1 MKILNTLILLLTIQ
15 QCFAQIDFEPAYFI
29 DNTGDKTECLIK
41 NIDWRDNP
49 SFFIAKIEGNNSKLS
64 IDEIQEFG
72 FNDGV
77 KYQRHTVDVDMSSPI
92 PAKLSDQRAPFYE
105 NKTVFLRVITEGNA
119 SLYEYEDGNIIRYF
133 YSINNGKVKPLI
145 YKKFLNE
152 EYNVATN
159 NTYKQQLSIYLKHPA
174 VSITRINNTK
184 YAAKDL
190 SQLFSIYNG
199 DDELKFSLK
208 EEKPVKL
215 SINARPGYNFST
227 IDLIYNRLKNIVRGD
242 LLGTD
247 AFKFNTQSVSLGVE
261 VEIFLPFNKN
271 KWALIAE
278 PEYFAFKLDENV
290 ADYSSFGLKTVQVDY
305 KSVNF
310 NLGFRYYMFI
320 NNKTSVY
327 LNSSYSLP
335 LQVEGEQN
343 FGFKNSSVTITRE
356 INHGANLIVALGFK
370 KGRFLGELKYRS
382 NRKIF
387 THEEQQK
394 DKFNSLAIVLG
405 YTLWSNIK

>member
-1 MKILNTLILLLTIQ
+1 MKLLNTLILLFTIQ
-15 QCFAQIDFEPAYFI
+15 LSFAQIEFEPAYYI
-29 DNTGDKTECLIK
+29 DNTGEKTECLIK
-41 NIDWRDNP
+41 NVDWRDNP
-49 SFFIAKIEGNNSKLS
+49 SSFIANINGTNCKLF
-64 IDEIQEFG
+64 IKEIQEFG

-77 KYQRHTVDVDMSSPI
+77 KYQRHTVDVDKSSPDFNN
-92 PAKLSDQRAPFYE
+92 LSQQRAPEYE
-105 NKTVFLRVITEGNA
+105 NKTIFLRVITEGNA
-119 SLYEYEDGNIIRYF
+119 SLYEYEDGSIIRFF

-159 NTYKQQLSIYLKHPA
+159 NTYKQQLSIYLKNPA

-215 SINARPGYNFST
+215 GVNARPGYNFST
-227 IDLIYNRLKNIVRGD
+227 IDLIYNHSKDIMRGD
-242 LLGTD
+242 LLVTE
-247 AFKFNTQSVSLGVE
+247 AFKFNAPSVSLGVE
-261 VEIFLPFNKN
+261 VEVFLPFNKN
-271 KWALIAE
+271 KWALIVE

-290 ADYSSFGLKTVQVDY
+290 TDYSSFNRTVQVDY

-327 LNSSYSLP
+327 LNASYSLP
-335 LQVEGEQN
+335 LNVRGERK
-343 FGFKNSSVTITRE
+343 FGFVHRTGEFDSGT
-356 INHGANLIVALGFK
+356 NLAAGLGFRK
-370 KGRFLGELKYRS
+370 DWFFGEFRYRS

-387 THEEQQK
+387 IHDEQYK
-394 DKFNSLAIVLG
+394 DKFNSFAIVLG
-405 YTLWSNIK
+405 CTLWSNIK